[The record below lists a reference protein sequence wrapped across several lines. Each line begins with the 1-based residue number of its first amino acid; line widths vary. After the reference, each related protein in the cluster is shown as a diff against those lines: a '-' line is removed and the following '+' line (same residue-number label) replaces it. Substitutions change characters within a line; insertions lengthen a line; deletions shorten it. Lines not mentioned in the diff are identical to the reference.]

1 MAQKFHLGA
10 YLELFKSGMGAKIA
24 WGGFLAR
31 FYAAMLALATINMYA
46 QEGHSY
52 LWAGIAASVIALSNF
67 LIAPRISKLIDRYG
81 QSRVIPKA
89 MSIALVFLV
98 IMLIAVHTHVPLWA
112 SMLLSVPMGC
122 MPVVPSITRA
132 RWSYLLRSKQTY
144 DLSRLQT
151 AFAFEGVLDDIAFM
165 LSPSLAIAISTLL
178 LPQAGLIMGGLCY
191 LVGMCIILSSKK
203 TEPDITFMAAQGGK
217 NSTNNNGEHP
227 TKQTTNNNGEHPAEL
242 QSNSGDKHH
251 AEQQN
256 NKLIEQPA
264 KTSNKQ
270 SNQQLTKQTSI
281 FKVFP
286 FVIPV
291 FLSACFGALFYGL
304 IEPATLSLCTEQA
317 SNYYSSLVFFVSA
330 LSSATA
336 GFLFGVIDFQFSP
349 LKRLFVFACALGIL
363 FFTMV
368 FVHDIPSL
376 FIVNLIGSFSW
387 APFVI
392 TLNATIEYGVESS
405 RVTEGLTWVN
415 AGFQLGMVFGPSF
428 GGILLDMIGCRETFI
443 VSGFLALLAPLVLF
457 MFYPMLKKALS
468 R

>member
-10 YLELFKSGMGAKIA
+10 YLELFKSGMGARIA

-67 LIAPRISKLIDRYG
+67 LISPRISKLIDRHG

-89 MSIALVFLV
+89 MFVALLFLAF
-98 IMLIAVHTHVPLWA
+98 MLVAVHFHVPLWV

-122 MPVVPSITRA
+122 MPVVPSVTRA
-132 RWSYLLRSKQTY
+132 RWSYFLRSSHSY

-151 AFAFEGVLDDIAFM
+151 AFAFEGVLDDVAFM

-191 LVGMCIILSSKK
+191 LVGMCIILSSKE
-203 TEPDITFMAAQGGK
+203 TEPDIAFMASQNDEHHSGFDNQSDGK
-217 NSTNNNGEHP
+217 LCGTQLDKHGEHH
-227 TKQTTNNNGEHPAEL
+227 TEKQHDQL
-242 QSNSGDKHH
+242 
-251 AEQQN
+251 
-256 NKLIEQPA
+256 A
-264 KTSNKQ
+264 KYPKVAQHEKQ
-270 SNQQLTKQTSI
+270 KSI
-281 FKVFP
+281 FMVFP
-286 FVIPV
+286 FVIPIC
-291 FLSACFGALFYGL
+291 LSACFGSLFYGL

-330 LSSATA
+330 ISSALA
-336 GFLFGVIDFQFSP
+336 GFMFGVIDFKFTP

-363 FFTMV
+363 FFSMV
-368 FVHDIPSL
+368 FVHDIPTL
-376 FIVNLIGSFSW
+376 FLANFIGSFSW

-392 TLNATIEYGVESS
+392 TLNATIEYGVDSS

-428 GGILLDMIGCRETFI
+428 GGILLAMIGCRETFI
-443 VSGFLALLAPLVLF
+443 VSGFLALCAPLVLF
-457 MFYPMLKKALS
+457 IFYPVLKKALS
-468 R
+468 KERE